1 MDYQE
6 LIERLRVF
14 AGDPVLGI
22 VADEAADL
30 IEAQQKR
37 IDELESNLDSFASEC
52 LAARQMAKDVV
63 SKNQNLFNALMEST
77 KLSDNLYCKGH
88 KLAFVLECILLA
100 TDSDMAAIS
109 KYWDEAHEAIEEW
122 RK

>member
-22 VADEAADL
+22 VADEAADA
-30 IEAQQKR
+30 IEQQQKR
-37 IDELESNLDSFASEC
+37 IEELESNLDSCASEC

-77 KLSDNLYCKGH
+77 KLTFPSSSSRTKTND
-88 KLAFVLECILLA
+88 LLP
-100 TDSDMAAIS
+100 
-109 KYWDEAHEAIEEW
+109 
-122 RK
+122 

>member
-22 VADEAADL
+22 VADEAADT
-30 IEAQQKR
+30 IEQQQKR

-77 KLSDNLYCKGH
+77 KLSDNLYSKGH
-88 KLAFVLECILLA
+88 RLAFVLECILLA